1 MLTARALRALQG
13 EQRGE
18 EPGGAIFPARARLV
32 DILEGDVI
40 SSTVVAGLA

>member
-13 EQRGE
+13 EQRRE
-18 EPGGAIFPARARLV
+18 EPGGAVFPVRAGLV
-32 DILEGDVI
+32 DNLDGDVI